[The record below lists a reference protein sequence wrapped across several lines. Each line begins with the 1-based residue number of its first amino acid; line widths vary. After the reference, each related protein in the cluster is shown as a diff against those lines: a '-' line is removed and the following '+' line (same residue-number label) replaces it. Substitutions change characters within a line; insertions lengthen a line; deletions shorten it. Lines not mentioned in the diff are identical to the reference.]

1 MKHIIFSSILLILF
15 IFPCELF
22 SQKNCQVLVPEID
35 SIYTGKCKKGLA
47 HGKGQAFGK
56 DYYRG
61 KFKAGYPSGQGTY
74 VWSNGDEYKGDWKEG
89 KRDGEG
95 KLTLKTPDGD
105 SIVDGLWQNDK
116 YMGPKPIPPKV
127 ITKTSIDR
135 YNFRLS
141 GGPQLRVLIDFYQN
155 GMRNTTIE
163 NLTMISTSGV
173 ETTLGNSI
181 GFEFVQFP
189 VIIRLNYETLNKLKA
204 EKYQAIFE
212 FEISEEGD
220 WIVEIHN

>member
-1 MKHIIFSSILLILF
+1 MKKILILTGLLIFFLSQ
-15 IFPCELF
+15 LDL
-22 SQKNCQVLVPEID
+22 SAQKNCKVLVTTID

-61 KFKAGYPSGQGTY
+61 KFKHGYPSGKGTY
-74 VWSNGDEYKGDWKEG
+74 VWANGDEYTGDWKKG
-89 KRDGEG
+89 KRNG
-95 KLTLKTPDGD
+95 KGSLTLKTPEGD
-105 SIVDGLWQNDK
+105 SIVDGLWENNK
-116 YMGPKPIPPKV
+116 YLGHKPKPPKV
-127 ITKTSIDR
+127 FTKTSIDR
-135 YNFRLS
+135 YNFRRS
-141 GGPQLRVLIDFYQN
+141 GGTQDRVLIDFYQN

-163 NLTMISTSGV
+163 NLTLFSTSGV
-173 ETTLGNSI
+173 ETSLGNSI

-189 VIIRLNYETLNKLKA
+189 VTIRINYETLNKLKA

-212 FEISEEGD
+212 FTISDPGD